1 MLKISHGALRFLGT
15 AWGFLVLG
23 WGSMIWHSSLLG
35 RAFLAVVVP
44 HALINATLMLCLQA
58 DSLAAC
64 RVTRM
69 QGAQKKGP

>member
-1 MLKISHGALRFLGT
+1 
-15 AWGFLVLG
+15 
-23 WGSMIWHSSLLG
+23 MIWHSSLLG

-44 HALINATLMLCLQA
+44 HALINATLMLCLPA